1 MIRLNGQSLASA
13 PGRLADLLAEHGFR
27 GETRG
32 VAVAINGTVVPRS
45 KWNETVLS
53 DGDDIEIVKIMQ
65 GG

>member
-1 MIRLNGQSLASA
+1 MIRLNGESLTS
-13 PGRLADLLAEHGFR
+13 PPERLADLLAEHGFR
-27 GETRG
+27 AETRG
-32 VAVAINGTVVPRS
+32 IAVAINGTVVPRS